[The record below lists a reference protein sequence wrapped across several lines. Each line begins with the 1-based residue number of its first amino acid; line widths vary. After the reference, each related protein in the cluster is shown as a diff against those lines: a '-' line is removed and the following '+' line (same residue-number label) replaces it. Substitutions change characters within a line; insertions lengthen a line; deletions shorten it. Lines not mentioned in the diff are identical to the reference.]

1 MEKFTITLV
10 IGVLSVGFAWGGP
23 AHAGCLQDVA
33 LMAARVRTDQD
44 WIRRE
49 TVLAML
55 TEARRDAM
63 RGREDTCISA
73 LERARAQLQAAP
85 H

>member
-1 MEKFTITLV
+1 MEKFTTILS
-10 IGVLSVGFAWGGP
+10 IAVLSVGLLDAPAW
-23 AHAGCLQDVA
+23 AGCLQDAAA
-33 LMAARVRTDQD
+33 LASRTQADQD

-55 TEARRDAM
+55 AEARRDAQ
-63 RGREDTCISA
+63 RGREAACVSG
-73 LERARAQLQAAP
+73 LERARAQSRAAP